1 LYRRSN
7 GGLWWCSASVGGK
20 QRRAMTRGENLAFAR
35 DAAEDWWLELRGK
48 SSVGILKTEKTF
60 GQTANQF
67 T

>member
-1 LYRRSN
+1 
-7 GGLWWCSASVGGK
+7 
-20 QRRAMTRGENLAFAR
+20 MTRGENLAFAR